1 MRTMIMLLVAAVA
14 LLAACSGDDTGTDP
28 NGGNNAPAA
37 PTNPQPASGAT
48 GVSTATQLT
57 WQCSDLDGDAITY
70 DVAFGTA
77 NPPAIVSSN
86 LTSTSHNPGQLNQSM
101 TYYWKV
107 TATDAHGAATSG
119 PVWNFT
125 TGSGASGLT
134 LLGSYDTPGY
144 AYDVAVQG
152 SYLYVADGSSGLL
165 IMDVSNPAN
174 PALRGTFNPGSIF
187 QNVVVS
193 GDFAYLPASV
203 GTMIVN
209 IATPNSPS
217 QAALAPFTGR
227 IVVQGQY
234 AYATQSGG
242 LRIFD
247 ISDPYNPA
255 SRGFLSTG
263 GSSRRVSVSG
273 QYAFVTTN
281 PTSAVHRILITNPDL
296 PQTAGSYTTGGDVPL
311 AIGNRLYLGNWVGVQ
326 IIGPSL
332 TALGTWRG
340 SDIRGLAYESSHV
353 FVASPD
359 SGVVVLDVSQESQPT
374 EVVRLNVAGTEEAVV
389 VAGNIVYV
397 AAGYSGIH
405 VLRYDP

>member
-1 MRTMIMLLVAAVA
+1 MRVAIMSIAVLFLLVS
-14 LLAACSGDDTGTDP
+14 CSSDDSGTNSD
-28 NGGNNAPAA
+28 GGNKAPVA
-37 PTNPQPASGAT
+37 PSNPQPASGAS
-48 GVSTATQLT
+48 GVSTATQLA
-57 WQCSDLDGDAITY
+57 WQCSDPDGDAITY
-70 DVAFGTA
+70 DVAFGTT
-77 NPPAIVSSN
+77 NPPVIVGNN
-86 LTSTSHNPGQLNQSM
+86 LTSTSHSPGQLTQSM

-107 TATDAHGAATSG
+107 TAIDAHGAATSG

-165 IMDVSNPAN
+165 ILDVSNPAS

-187 QNVVVS
+187 QNVAVS

-209 IATPNSPS
+209 IASPNSPS
-217 QAALAPFTGR
+217 QAALAPTTGR
-227 IVVQGQY
+227 IAVQGQF

-281 PTSAVHRILITNPDL
+281 PTSAVHRITISNPDS
-296 PQTAGSYTTGGDVPL
+296 PTSAGTYSTGGDVPL
-311 AIGNRLYLGNWVGVQ
+311 AVNNRLYLGIWFGVQ
-326 IIGPSL
+326 VIGPSL
-332 TALGTWRG
+332 TALGTWQG
-340 SDIRGLAYESSHV
+340 PGDIHGLAYESNHIY
-353 FVASPD
+353 VASPD
-359 SGVVVLDVSQESQPT
+359 SGIVVLDVSQDSQPIRT
-374 EVVRLNVAGTEEAVV
+374 ARLNPPGSEEAVV
-389 VAGNIVYV
+389 VAGNMVYV